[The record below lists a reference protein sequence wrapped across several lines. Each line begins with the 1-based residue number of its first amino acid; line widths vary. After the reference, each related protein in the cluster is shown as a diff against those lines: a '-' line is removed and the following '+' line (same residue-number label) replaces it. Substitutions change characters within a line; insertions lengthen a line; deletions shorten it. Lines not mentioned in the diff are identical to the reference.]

1 MTCGGEIRHLAGKKE
16 KKPAALLDY
25 LSCGPPQII
34 ETHIGNKKKTA
45 RHLKKFAGQTEQVYF
60 RWIR

>member
-34 ETHIGNKKKTA
+34 ETHIGNKKKNCETFEEIC
-45 RHLKKFAGQTEQVYF
+45 RSN
-60 RWIR
+60 